1 MRITEIHVYRRDLP
15 VMGGS
20 FCIAGKALSS
30 LDTTVVRIA
39 TDAGLSGFGE
49 TCPVGPVYQPQHALG
64 ARAALQ
70 EMGPC
75 LIGLNP
81 LHLDPAR
88 EAMEASLNGA
98 RYAKAAVD
106 IALWDLLGK
115 ALGVRVCDL
124 LGGPRRERVP
134 SYYSIGVL
142 PPDEA
147 VRTARE
153 KEAEGFKRIQLK
165 VGGRNLQE
173 DMEAVRRVSEAL
185 SPGVS
190 LVVDANRAW
199 TSRDARLVSLQ
210 CRDLPLVLEQ
220 PCSTYE
226 ENRALRPGLAH
237 PLFLDESA
245 EDIRTVLR
253 CIGED
258 AADGFGLKVTRV
270 GGLTPMR
277 TIRDI
282 CREAGLPATCDDAW
296 GGDIIAAA
304 CIHLAATMRPSLLEG
319 VWIAAPYIETHYDP
333 ENGPEIRDGF
343 LELPK
348 GHGLGVSPDLALFG
362 APVMSFG

>member
-1 MRITEIHVYRRDLP
+1 MRIAELHVYRRDLP
-15 VMGGS
+15 VLGGP
-20 FCIAGKALSS
+20 FRIAGTALSV
-30 LDTTVVRIA
+30 LDTTVVRIV
-39 TDAGLSGFGE
+39 TDTGLSGFGE

-70 EMGPC
+70 EMGPR

-81 LHLDPAR
+81 IHVERVR
-88 EAMEASLNGA
+88 EAMEAALNGA

-106 IALWDLLGK
+106 IALWDLAGK
-115 ALGVRVCDL
+115 AHGVRVCDL
-124 LGGPRRERVP
+124 LGGPCRERVP

-153 KEAEGFKRIQLK
+153 KEAQGFRRIQLK
-165 VGGRNLQE
+165 VGGRPLRE
-173 DMEAVRRVSEAL
+173 DLEAVRRVAEAL
-185 SPGVS
+185 SPRVS
-190 LVVDANRAW
+190 LVVDANRSW
-199 TSRDARLVSLQ
+199 TSRDARLISLQ

-226 ENRALRPGLAH
+226 ENRSLRPGLLH

-245 EDIRTVLR
+245 GDIRTVVKS
-253 CIGED
+253 IGED

-270 GGLTPMR
+270 GGITPMR
-277 TIRDI
+277 TIRDV
-282 CREAGLPATCDDAW
+282 CREAGLPITCDDAW

-304 CIHLAATMRPSLLEG
+304 CIHVAATVRPGLLEG

-343 LELPK
+343 LDLPA
-348 GHGLGVSPDLALFG
+348 GHGLGITPDLALFG
-362 APVMSFG
+362 NPVMSFG